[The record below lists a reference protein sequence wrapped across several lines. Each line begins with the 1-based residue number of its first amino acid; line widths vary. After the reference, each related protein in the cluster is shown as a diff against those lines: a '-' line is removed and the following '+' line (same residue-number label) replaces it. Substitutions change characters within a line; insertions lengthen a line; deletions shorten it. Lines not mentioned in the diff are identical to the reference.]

1 MDDVNEVIRSV
12 PAQFDEL
19 LSNILS
25 SCHFDEALSKLCEK
39 CSIVDDLI
47 SNAEQEAITIV
58 TEAAQRT
65 EAMKAEFAMLAE
77 MRVEIMKIELAN
89 LRKEKQQQMEAMN
102 KELADLEEEKK
113 RRTEAMKI
121 EFAKWEEEKKR
132 IAKTH
137 IFEPMVT
144 LNVGGKTF
152 TTATATLTRFPDTM
166 LGVMFSCQHALTQD
180 TNGSYFID
188 RDGRHFHEI
197 LNFLR
202 GSTACT
208 PELLG
213 QRLSSGALEEL
224 KVEADYYGMKELM
237 FPEPMSCKSW
247 KAEPVVIKSRAGWDS
262 IVTQG
267 GDKLWYVEHPR
278 IGTPRLVTVCDHCG
292 VGYISHKIFWDSYL
306 SFTNGRTIMKNQ
318 PRPCGTCP
326 RCNDW

>member
-1 MDDVNEVIRSV
+1 MSMDLSRTRSASDCVMDDESETTNGTLGIEPLLKCLDSRRKWS
-12 PAQFDEL
+12 DE
-19 LSNILS
+19 
-25 SCHFDEALSKLCEK
+25 
-39 CSIVDDLI
+39 DLQYLTPEEI
-47 SNAEQEAITIV
+47 SEIE
-58 TEAAQRT
+58 
-65 EAMKAEFAMLAE
+65 KAESMDTESDGQSFLTYTTKAVKARSIRE
-77 MRVEIMKIELAN
+77 T
-89 LRKEKQQQMEAMN
+89 KQ
-102 KELADLEEEKK
+102 
-113 RRTEAMKI
+113 
-121 EFAKWEEEKKR
+121 
-132 IAKTH
+132 
-137 IFEPMVT
+137 MVT
-144 LNVGGKTF
+144 LNVGGQLF
-152 TTATATLTRFPDTM
+152 TTTIATLTRFPDTM

-208 PELLG
+208 PVLLE

-224 KVEADYYGMKELM
+224 KVEADYYGVKDLM

-247 KAEPVVIKSRAGWDS
+247 NAEPVVIKSRAGWDS

-267 GDKLWYVEHPR
+267 DDKLWYVEHPR

-292 VGYISHKIFWDSYL
+292 VGYISHKIFWDSYM